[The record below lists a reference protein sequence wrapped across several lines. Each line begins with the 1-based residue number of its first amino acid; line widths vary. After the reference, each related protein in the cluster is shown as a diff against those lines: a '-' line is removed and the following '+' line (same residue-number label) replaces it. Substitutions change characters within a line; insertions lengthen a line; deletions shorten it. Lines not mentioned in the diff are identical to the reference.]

1 MPMTDPRKGIYPAG
15 TPVGVASL
23 DSDGRI
29 ASADA
34 ALSRI
39 LGYANSE
46 LVGKSLTDLVAPAHR
61 QRLHEALASL
71 ATNGNEQALQLE
83 LLLDGSSVQ
92 VELRLQKVAGLSASL
107 PILAVLI
114 DVSERI
120 RAEAILHDR
129 EERLRYALEAAQM
142 GTFVWDVDSG
152 RTEPDR
158 QMRSLFGMD
167 DGSTLSLDAH
177 QLENIIPQDRKRYSA
192 AVERACQADGDGV
205 LQEDIRI
212 RLPDNSI
219 RWLAITGQ
227 VSFEGNR
234 AKRMTGAVLDVTHR
248 KRIEAA
254 LRESEERHAFLL
266 RLSDA
271 LRAVS
276 DPEQIQ
282 LVASRLLGE
291 RLSANRVAYAE
302 IVDGVAVIHN
312 DYTQGCPSITGR
324 FPVNVYGSKLIE
336 AWQRGETVVV
346 DDVASDPQLADADF
360 GAYRNAGVGAFIA
373 VMLTKDSNSGAAL
386 GIHSMTPRRWTPAEI
401 ILAEEVAER
410 TWSAMERTNAEAA
423 QRQSEERLSQFT
435 NASSD
440 VLWMRDAATM
450 EWEFLSPAFEK
461 VYGIEREAILGDAQS
476 NSWFDLIVPEDREDA
491 WQNTEKARNGERV
504 AFEYRIRRPSDGQ
517 IRWLRSTAFP
527 MFDADGH
534 VQRIGGI
541 NHDWTAL
548 KKAQEHQQLLTAEL
562 QHRVRNTLSVI
573 RSIARRTAQTSETVE
588 DYAMHL
594 DGRIGAF
601 ARVQAA
607 VTRDPTAGID
617 LGLLVADTLLAATA
631 RESDQVSID
640 GPQVG
645 LQPKAAETMGLAI
658 HELATNAVKYG
669 ALSVPEGKIAISW
682 KIADDGDDRKLV
694 FLWEES
700 GLADLPKNPA
710 RTGFGTELVQRTLAY
725 ELDATIDRQFNPW
738 GVRYLIKLPMVERTI
753 KA

>member
-1 MPMTDPRKGIYPAG
+1 MTDPQRGIYPAG
-15 TPVGVASL
+15 TPVGLAGL
-23 DSDGRI
+23 AANGRI
-29 ASADA
+29 TSADGA
-34 ALSRI
+34 MSRI
-39 LGYANSE
+39 LGRESSDLIGRPLADLASPANRD
-46 LVGKSLTDLVAPAHR
+46 SLLDAFSNISRTGEEQSLEVDFNRREGTVR
-61 QRLHEALASL
+61 VEVRLH
-71 ATNGNEQALQLE
+71 
-83 LLLDGSSVQ
+83 
-92 VELRLQKVAGLSASL
+92 KVAGEGATA

-114 DVSERI
+114 DISQYIE
-120 RAEAILHDR
+120 AEAVLRDR
-129 EERLRYALEAAQM
+129 EERLRSALDASQM
-142 GTFVWDVDSG
+142 GTFVWHIDES
-152 RTEPDR
+152 RTEPDN

-167 DGSTLSLDAH
+167 TDAMLSLDARSIS
-177 QLENIIPQDRKRYSA
+177 NIVPDDRKRYSA
-192 AVERACQADGDGV
+192 AVARACHPDGDGV

-212 RLPDNSI
+212 RLADGTV
-219 RWLAITGQ
+219 RWISITGQ
-227 VSFEGNR
+227 VAFDGK
-234 AKRMTGAVLDVTHR
+234 APKRMTGAVLDITHR

-276 DPEQIQ
+276 EPEQIQ

-291 RLSANRVAYAE
+291 RLGANRVAYAE
-302 IVDGVAVIHN
+302 IIDSVAYILN
-312 DYTQGCPSITGR
+312 DYTQSSASITGR
-324 FPVNVYGSKLIE
+324 FPVELYGHKLVE
-336 AWQRGETVVV
+336 AWRRGETVVV
-346 DDVASDPQLADADF
+346 DDVANDPQLDDADL
-360 GAYRNAGVGAFIA
+360 GAYRDAGISAFIA
-373 VMLTKDSNSGAAL
+373 VMLTKDSQSGAAL
-386 GIHSMTPRRWTPAEI
+386 GVHSLTPRRWTPAEI

-440 VLWMRDAATM
+440 VLWIRDASTM
-450 EWEFLSPAFEK
+450 ECEFLSPAFEK
-461 VYGIEREAILGDAQS
+461 IYGVDRESMLGEEHVS
-476 NSWFDLIVPEDREDA
+476 SWFDLIVPEDREDA

-504 AFEYRIRRPSDGQ
+504 AFEYRIRRPSDNQ

-527 MFDADGH
+527 MFDNEGH

-548 KKAQEHQQLLTAEL
+548 KLAQEHQQLLTAEL

-682 KIADDGDDRKLV
+682 KIADDGDDRNLV
-694 FLWEES
+694 FVWEES
-700 GLADLPKNPA
+700 GLSDLPRAPS

>member
-1 MPMTDPRKGIYPAG
+1 MTDPRRGIYPAG
-15 TPVGVASL
+15 TPVGLAGL
-23 DSDGRI
+23 TADGRI
-29 ASADA
+29 VTVDDA
-34 ALSRI
+34 ASRI
-39 LGYANSE
+39 LGREAAGLTGTPLAE
-46 LVGKSLTDLVAPAHR
+46 LAAAT
-61 QRLHEALASL
+61 HEATLQDALEAVSSTGQEQSLEIDLARP
-71 ATNGNEQALQLE
+71 AGPVRTEI
-83 LLLDGSSVQ
+83 
-92 VELRLQKVAGLSASL
+92 RLQRIAAEGASA

-114 DVSERI
+114 DISGQME
-120 RAEAILHDR
+120 AQAILRDR
-129 EERLRYALEAAQM
+129 EERLRSALDAAQM
-142 GTFVWDVDSG
+142 GTFVWDIADG
-152 RTEPDR
+152 RMEPDS
-158 QMRSLFGMD
+158 QMRSLFGIAG
-167 DGSTLSLDAH
+167 DGTMTFDARKID
-177 QLENIIPQDRKRYSA
+177 NILPEDRKRYSA
-192 AVERACQADGDGV
+192 AVARACQPDGDGV

-212 RLPDNSI
+212 RLPEGGV
-219 RWLAITGQ
+219 RWISMTGQ
-227 VSFEGNR
+227 VVFEGETP
-234 AKRMTGAVLDVTHR
+234 KRMTGAVLDITHR

-271 LRAVS
+271 LRTVS
-276 DPEQIQ
+276 EPDQIK

-291 RLSANRVAYAE
+291 RLAVNRVAYAE
-302 IVDGVAVIHN
+302 IIDGAAYIQN
-312 DYTQGCPSITGR
+312 DYTQGIASITGR
-324 FPVNVYGSKLIE
+324 FPISVYGSKLIG
-336 AWQRGETVVV
+336 AWRRGETVVV
-346 DDVASDPQLADADF
+346 DDVASDPQLADADL
-360 GAYRNAGVGAFIA
+360 GAYREAGISAFIV
-373 VMLTKDSNSGAAL
+373 VMLTRDSQSGAVL
-386 GIHSMTPRRWTPAEI
+386 GVHSLEPRRWSPAEI

-410 TWSAMERTNAEAA
+410 TWSAMERANAEAA

-440 VLWMRDAATM
+440 VLWIRDAATM
-450 EWEFLSPAFEK
+450 ECEFLSPAFEK
-461 VYGIEREAILGDAQS
+461 VYGVDRESVLGETHVA
-476 NSWFDLIVPEDREDA
+476 SWSDLIVPEDREEA
-491 WQNTEKARNGERV
+491 WENTEKARAGERV

-527 MFDADGH
+527 MFDGDGH

-548 KKAQEHQQLLTAEL
+548 KQAQEHQQLLTAEL

-640 GPQVG
+640 GPQLG

-682 KIADDGDDRKLV
+682 KIADEGDDRTLI
-694 FLWEES
+694 FRWEEE
-700 GLADLPKNPA
+700 GLSDLPVSPR

-738 GVRYLIKLPMVERTI
+738 GVSYLIKLPMVERTI

>member
-1 MPMTDPRKGIYPAG
+1 MTDPQKGIYPAG
-15 TPVGVASL
+15 TPVGLAGL
-23 DSDGRI
+23 AANGRI
-29 ASADA
+29 TSADGA
-34 ALSRI
+34 IARI
-39 LGYANSE
+39 LGVEAAD
-46 LVGKSLTDLVAPAHR
+46 LVGRPLAD
-61 QRLHEALASL
+61 LASPAERAKL
-71 ATNGNEQALQLE
+71 LEAFVTIAQTGREQSLEANFRRSDGN
-83 LLLDGSSVQ
+83 VR
-92 VELRLQKVAGLSASL
+92 VELRLHRVAGEGANA
-107 PILAVLI
+107 PVLAVLI
-114 DVSERI
+114 DISERI
-120 RAEAILHDR
+120 EAEAVLRDR
-129 EERLRYALEAAQM
+129 EERLRSALDAAQM
-142 GTFVWDVDSG
+142 GTFVWHLDEE
-152 RTEPDR
+152 RAEPDS
-158 QMRSLFGMD
+158 QMRSLFGIAD
-167 DGSTLSLDAH
+167 DALLSLNPKH
-177 QLENIIPQDRKRYSA
+177 MDRIVTEDRRRYSA
-192 AVERACQADGDGV
+192 AVARACHPDGDGV

-212 RLPDNSI
+212 RLPEGAV

-227 VSFEGNR
+227 VEFDDKTP
-234 AKRMTGAVLDVTHR
+234 KRMTGAVLDITHR

-276 DPEQIQ
+276 EPEQIQ
-282 LVASRLLGE
+282 FVASRLLGE

-302 IVDGVAVIHN
+302 IVDDVAYILN
-312 DYTQGCPSITGR
+312 DYTQGAPSITGR
-324 FPVNVYGSKLIE
+324 FPVDVYGSKLIE
-336 AWQRGETVVV
+336 AWRRGETVVV
-346 DDVASDPQLADADF
+346 DDVNNDPQLSDADF
-360 GAYRNAGVGAFIA
+360 GAYREAGVSAFIA
-373 VMLTKDSNSGAAL
+373 VMLTKDSRSGAAL
-386 GIHSMTPRRWTPAEI
+386 GVHSLTPRRWTPAEI

-440 VLWMRDAATM
+440 VLWIRDAATM
-450 EWEFLSPAFEK
+450 ECEFLSPAFEK
-461 VYGIEREAILGDAQS
+461 VYGVDRESMLGETHVA
-476 NSWFDLIVPEDREDA
+476 SWSDLIVPEDREEA
-491 WQNTEKARNGERV
+491 WQNHERARSGERV

-517 IRWLRSTAFP
+517 VRWLRSTAFP
-527 MFDADGH
+527 MFDNDGH

-548 KKAQEHQQLLTAEL
+548 KLAQEHQQLLTAEL

-631 RESDQVSID
+631 RENDQVSID
-640 GPQVG
+640 GPQLG

-669 ALSVPEGKIAISW
+669 ALSVPEGKIAINW
-682 KIADDGDDRKLV
+682 KIVDDGDDRALI
-694 FLWEES
+694 FEWQES
-700 GLADLPKNPA
+700 GLTGLPVAPR

>member
-1 MPMTDPRKGIYPAG
+1 MTDPQKGIYPAG
-15 TPVGVASL
+15 TPVGLAGL
-23 DSDGRI
+23 AANGRI
-29 ASADA
+29 ASADGA
-34 ALSRI
+34 IARI
-39 LGYANSE
+39 LGREAEDLIGRPLADLAAPSNRTT
-46 LVGKSLTDLVAPAHR
+46 LLDAFAAIARGGKEQSLEVDFDRAGGNVR
-61 QRLHEALASL
+61 VEVRLHRIAGEGAS
-71 ATNGNEQALQLE
+71 A
-83 LLLDGSSVQ
+83 
-92 VELRLQKVAGLSASL
+92 
-107 PILAVLI
+107 PFLAVLI
-114 DVSERI
+114 DISERI
-120 RAEAILHDR
+120 EAEAVLRDR
-129 EERLRYALEAAQM
+129 EERLRSALDAAQM
-142 GTFVWDVDSG
+142 GTFVWNIG
-152 RTEPDR
+152 EERAEPDS
-158 QMRSLFGMD
+158 QMRSLFGVAWD
-167 DGSTLSLDAH
+167 AVLSLDPKRMDKIVM
-177 QLENIIPQDRKRYSA
+177 EDRKRYSA
-192 AVERACQADGDGV
+192 AVARACHPDGDGV

-212 RLPDNSI
+212 RLPDGTV

-227 VSFEGNR
+227 VEFEDQTP
-234 AKRMTGAVLDVTHR
+234 ARMTGAVLDITHR

-276 DPEQIQ
+276 EPDQIQ
-282 LVASRLLGE
+282 RVASRLLGE

-302 IVDGVAVIHN
+302 IVDGAAYIQN
-312 DYTQGCPSITGR
+312 DYTHNAPSITGR
-324 FPVNVYGSKLIE
+324 FPVELYGSKLAE
-336 AWQRGETVVV
+336 AWRRGETVVV
-346 DDVASDPQLADADF
+346 DDVANDPQLSDADL
-360 GAYRNAGVGAFIA
+360 GAYRDAGVSAFIA
-373 VMLTKDSNSGAAL
+373 VMLTKDSQSGAAL
-386 GIHSMTPRRWTPAEI
+386 GVHSLTPRRWTPAEI
-401 ILAEEVAER
+401 ILAEEVGER

-440 VLWMRDAATM
+440 VLWIRDAATM
-450 EWEFLSPAFEK
+450 ECEFLSPAFEK
-461 VYGIEREAILGDAQS
+461 VYGVDRESMLGETHVA
-476 NSWFDLIVPEDREDA
+476 SWSDLIVPEDREDA
-491 WQNTEKARNGERV
+491 WLNHERARNGERV

-527 MFDADGH
+527 MFDNEGH

-548 KKAQEHQQLLTAEL
+548 KQAQEHQQLLTAEL

-631 RESDQVSID
+631 RESDQVSIE
-640 GPQVG
+640 GPQLG

-682 KIADDGDDRKLV
+682 KIVNDGDDRTLI
-694 FLWEES
+694 FEWEES
-700 GLADLPKNPA
+700 GLSGLPTSPR

>member
-1 MPMTDPRKGIYPAG
+1 MTDPKRGIYPAG
-15 TPVGVASL
+15 TPVGLAGL
-23 DSDGRI
+23 AANGRI
-29 ASADA
+29 ASADGA
-34 ALSRI
+34 MSRI
-39 LGYANSE
+39 LGREAADLIGRPLADLASPANRDKLLEAFSTISRTSE
-46 LVGKSLTDLVAPAHR
+46 EQSLEVDFNRHDGTVR
-61 QRLHEALASL
+61 VEVRLH
-71 ATNGNEQALQLE
+71 
-83 LLLDGSSVQ
+83 
-92 VELRLQKVAGLSASL
+92 KVAGEGAAA

-114 DVSERI
+114 DISEHI
-120 RAEAILHDR
+120 EAGAVLRDR
-129 EERLRYALEAAQM
+129 EERLRSALDAAQM
-142 GTFVWDVDSG
+142 GTFVWDIEEG
-152 RTEPDR
+152 RTEPDN
-158 QMRSLFGMD
+158 QMRSLFGVD
-167 DGSTLSLDAH
+167 DEEALSLDARSIS
-177 QLENIIPQDRKRYSA
+177 NIFPEDRKRYSA
-192 AVERACQADGDGV
+192 AVSRACHPDGDGV

-212 RLPDNSI
+212 RPADGTI
-219 RWLAITGQ
+219 RWISITGQ
-227 VSFEGNR
+227 VAFDGKTP
-234 AKRMTGAVLDVTHR
+234 KRMTGAALDITHR

-276 DPEQIQ
+276 EPDQIQ

-291 RLSANRVAYAE
+291 RLGANRVAYAE
-302 IVDGVAVIHN
+302 ILDGAAYIQN
-312 DYTQGCPSITGR
+312 DYTQGLPSITGR
-324 FPVNVYGSKLIE
+324 FPVDSYGTKLIE
-336 AWQRGETVVV
+336 AWRRGETVVV
-346 DDVASDPQLADADF
+346 DDVSNDPQLADADL
-360 GAYRNAGVGAFIA
+360 GAYRDAGVSAFIA
-373 VMLTKDSNSGAAL
+373 VMLTKDSQSGAAL
-386 GIHSMTPRRWTPAEI
+386 GIHSLTPRRWTPAEI

-440 VLWMRDAATM
+440 VLWIRDAATM
-450 EWEFLSPAFEK
+450 ECEFLSPAFEK
-461 VYGIEREAILGDAQS
+461 VYGVDRESMLGENHVA
-476 NSWFDLIVPEDREDA
+476 SWFDLIVQEDREDA

-527 MFDADGH
+527 MFDNEGH

-548 KKAQEHQQLLTAEL
+548 KQAQEHQQLLTAEL

-631 RESDQVSID
+631 RESDQISID

-669 ALSVPEGKIAISW
+669 ALSVPEGKISISW
-682 KIADDGDDRKLV
+682 KITGEGDDRSLA

-700 GLADLPKNPA
+700 GLSDLPRAPS

-725 ELDATIDRQFNPW
+725 ELDATIDRQFHPW
-738 GVRYLIKLPMVERTI
+738 GVHYLIKLPMVERTI

>member
-1 MPMTDPRKGIYPAG
+1 MGLAG
-15 TPVGVASL
+15 LAAN
-23 DSDGRI
+23 GRI
-29 ASADA
+29 ASADGA
-34 ALSRI
+34 MSRI
-39 LGYANSE
+39 LGREAGDLIGRPLADLASPADRATLLE
-46 LVGKSLTDLVAPAHR
+46 AFAAISRSGEEQSLEIDFVRADGNVR
-61 QRLHEALASL
+61 VEVRLH
-71 ATNGNEQALQLE
+71 
-83 LLLDGSSVQ
+83 
-92 VELRLQKVAGLSASL
+92 RIAGEGAAA

-114 DVSERI
+114 DISEHI
-120 RAEAILHDR
+120 EAEAVLRDR
-129 EERLRYALEAAQM
+129 EERLRSALDAAQM
-142 GTFVWDVDSG
+142 GTFVWHIDDG
-152 RTEPDR
+152 HTEPDS
-158 QMRSLFGMD
+158 QMRSLFGIAD
-167 DGSTLSLDAH
+167 DAMLPLD
-177 QLENIIPQDRKRYSA
+177 ERSIDKIVPGDRKRYSA
-192 AVERACQADGDGV
+192 AVARACHPDGDGV

-212 RLPDNSI
+212 RLPDGSV
-219 RWLAITGQ
+219 RWLAMTGQ
-227 VSFEGNR
+227 VTFEGGAPR
-234 AKRMTGAVLDVTHR
+234 RMTGAVLDITHR

-276 DPEQIQ
+276 EPDQIQ

-302 IVDGVAVIHN
+302 IIDGAAHIQN
-312 DYTQGCPSITGR
+312 DYTHGIASIIGR
-324 FPVNVYGSKLIE
+324 FPMEIYGRKLIE
-336 AWQRGETVVV
+336 AWRRGETVVV
-346 DDVASDPQLADADF
+346 DDVATDPQLADADLSV
-360 GAYRNAGVGAFIA
+360 YRDAGINAFIV
-373 VMLTKDSNSGAAL
+373 VMLTKDSHNGATL
-386 GIHSMTPRRWTPAEI
+386 GIHSLTPRRWTPAEI

-440 VLWMRDAATM
+440 VLWIRDAATM
-450 EWEFLSPAFEK
+450 ECEFLSPAFEK
-461 VYGIEREAILGDAQS
+461 VYGVDRESVLGETHVT
-476 NSWFDLIVPEDREDA
+476 SWSDLIVPEDREEA
-491 WQNTEKARNGERV
+491 WQNTERARNGERV

-527 MFDADGH
+527 MFDSEGH

-548 KKAQEHQQLLTAEL
+548 KQAQEHQQLLTAEL

-631 RESDQVSID
+631 RENDQVSIE
-640 GPQVG
+640 GPQLG

-682 KIADDGDDRKLV
+682 KIAEGDDEKTLI
-694 FLWEES
+694 FEWEES
-700 GLADLPKNPA
+700 GLSDLPRAPR

-725 ELDATIDRQFNPW
+725 ELDATIDREFNPW